1 MAYSEL
7 IKNLDTLRTYIRSF
21 YIYGFKTRNQFSG
34 KSPRTYDDEK
44 RRLENYLDGYM
55 TFRPDENGKVTF
67 LSIDSRHTTHNPLY
81 KIFKAKSFTAMDIS
95 LHFML
100 MDILADGSK
109 KTLNQLLDE
118 INDTYLNDFSSEILP
133 EESSLRKKLKE
144 YEELGLISSEKDGKT
159 MFYFRNPMTDLDGLE
174 DALSFFSEIA
184 PCGVTGSFLFDK
196 LPGDV
201 QKESEVFQFKHHY
214 ITSSIESDFVEQVFE
229 AIREHRYL
237 TIEQRRAEDDRT
249 FPNEVIPL
257 MIYQSTQ
264 GGRMY
269 LMAYRPRG
277 KFFLALRFDY
287 IIGMTTGGE
296 YAGFEQKRAEFEELR
311 NHIWGVALKQN
322 KKHKIGDLGKL
333 QFSEVTLK
341 ERCSKP
347 RNLSGLE
354 LAGIEKCRDTTTVH
368 VTFRVHFE
376 EEEKFI
382 YQRLM
387 REKRCGTVTLLDDN
401 NAQFDADVFDP
412 QEIIPWARSFI
423 CRITFFDC
431 SEKYIARRFY
441 GDIRKMYRLY
451 SGEGEEADDAIQ

>member
-1 MAYSEL
+1 
-7 IKNLDTLRTYIRSF
+7 
-21 YIYGFKTRNQFSG
+21 
-34 KSPRTYDDEK
+34 
-44 RRLENYLDGYM
+44 
-55 TFRPDENGKVTF
+55 
-67 LSIDSRHTTHNPLY
+67 
-81 KIFKAKSFTAMDIS
+81 
-95 LHFML
+95 

-159 MFYFRNPMTDLDGLE
+159 MLYFRNPMTDLDGLE

-196 LPGDV
+196 LPVDV

-214 ITSSIESDFVEQVFE
+214 ITSSIESDFLEQVFE

-257 MIYQSTQ
+257 IIYQSTQ

-269 LMAYRPRG
+269 LMAYRPKG
-277 KFFLALRFDY
+277 KYFLALRFDH
-287 IIGMTTGGE
+287 IIGITTGGV
-296 YAGFEQKRAEFEELR
+296 YAGFAQKRAEFEELR
-311 NHIWGVALKQN
+311 KHIWGVALKQN
-322 KKHKIGDLGKL
+322 RKH
-333 QFSEVTLK
+333 
-341 ERCSKP
+341 
-347 RNLSGLE
+347 N
-354 LAGIEKCRDTTTVH
+354 DTTTVH
-368 VTFRVHFE
+368 VTFRIHFE

-382 YQRLM
+382 YQRLL

-441 GDIRKMYRLY
+441 DDIRKMNRLY
-451 SGEGEEADDAIQ
+451 SREGE

>member
-21 YIYGFKTRNQFSG
+21 YIYGFKTRDQFFG
-34 KSPRTYDDEK
+34 KSLRTYDDEK

-55 TFRPDENGKVTF
+55 TFRSDENGKVTF
-67 LSIDSRHTTHNPLY
+67 LTIDSRHTIHNPLY

-100 MDILADGSK
+100 MDILSDGSK

-118 INDTYLNDFSSEILP
+118 INDTYLKDFSSEILP

-144 YEELGLISSEKDGKT
+144 YEELGLISSEKDGKA
-159 MFYFRNPMTDLDGLE
+159 MLYFRNPMTDLDGLE
-174 DALSFFSEIA
+174 YALSFFSEIA

-196 LPGDV
+196 LSSDL
-201 QKESEVFQFKHHY
+201 QRESEVFQFKHHY
-214 ITSSIESDFVEQVFE
+214 ITSSIESDFVVQVFQ

-237 TIEQRRAEDDRT
+237 TIKQKRAEDSRT

-277 KFFLALRFDY
+277 KYFLALRFDY
-287 IIGMTTGGE
+287 IVEMETGSIYE
-296 YAGFEQKRAEFEELR
+296 GFEQKRAEFEELR
-311 NHIWGVALKQN
+311 KHIWGVALKQN
-322 KKHKIGDLGKL
+322 KKH
-333 QFSEVTLK
+333 
-341 ERCSKP
+341 
-347 RNLSGLE
+347 N
-354 LAGIEKCRDTTTVH
+354 DTTTIH
-368 VTFRVHFE
+368 VTFRITFS

-382 YQRLM
+382 YQRLL

-412 QEIIPWARSFI
+412 LEIIPWARTFI

-431 SEKYIARRFY
+431 SDKYIARRFY
-441 GDIRKMYRLY
+441 GDIRKMKRMYL
-451 SGEGEEADDAIQ
+451 GEEEADDDVIQ

>member
-21 YIYGFKTRNQFSG
+21 YIYGFKTRDQFFG
-34 KSPRTYDDEK
+34 KSMRTYDDEK
-44 RRLENYLDGYM
+44 RRLGNYLDGYM
-55 TFRPDENGKVTF
+55 AFRTDENGKVTF
-67 LSIDSRHTTHNPLY
+67 LSIDSRHTMHNPLY

-100 MDILADGSK
+100 MDILSDGAR

-118 INDTYLNDFSSEILP
+118 INITYLKDFSSEILP

-159 MFYFRNPMTDLDGLE
+159 MLYFRNPMTDLDGLE
-174 DALSFFSEIA
+174 DALSFFSETA
-184 PCGVTGSFLFDK
+184 PCGVTGSFLYDK
-196 LPGDV
+196 LPADL
-201 QKESEVFQFKHHY
+201 QRESEVFQFKHHY
-214 ITSSIESDFVEQVFE
+214 ITSSIESDFVEQTFE

-237 TIEQRRAEDDRT
+237 TIEQKRAEDDRT

-277 KFFLALRFDY
+277 KYFLALRFDY
-287 IIGMTTGGE
+287 IIGMTTGGL

-311 NHIWGVALKQN
+311 KHIWGVALKQN
-322 KKHKIGDLGKL
+322 KKH
-333 QFSEVTLK
+333 
-341 ERCSKP
+341 
-347 RNLSGLE
+347 N
-354 LAGIEKCRDTTTVH
+354 DTTTVH
-368 VTFRVHFE
+368 VTFRITFS

-382 YQRLM
+382 YQRLL

-412 QEIIPWARSFI
+412 QEIIPWARTFI

-431 SEKYIARRFY
+431 SEKYIVRRFY
-441 GDIRKMYRLY
+441 DDIRKMNRMYL
-451 SGEGEEADDAIQ
+451 GMEDTEEEADDVVQ

>member
-21 YIYGFKTRNQFSG
+21 YIYGFKTRDQFFG

-118 INDTYLNDFSSEILP
+118 ITDTYLNDFSTEILP

-159 MFYFRNPMTDLDGLE
+159 MLYFRNQMTDLDGLE

-184 PCGVTGSFLFDK
+184 PCGVTGSFLYDK
-196 LPGDV
+196 LPTDA

-229 AIREHRYL
+229 AIREHRYI
-237 TIEQRRAEDDRT
+237 TIEQKRAEDRRT
-249 FPNEVIPL
+249 FPNEIVPL

-269 LMAYRPRG
+269 LMAYRLNG
-277 KFFLALRFDY
+277 KYFLALRFDY
-287 IIGMTTGGE
+287 IIGMKTGE
-296 YAGFEQKRAEFEELR
+296 VYAGFEQKRTEFEELR
-311 NHIWGVALKQN
+311 KYIWGVALKQN
-322 KKHKIGDLGKL
+322 KKH
-333 QFSEVTLK
+333 
-341 ERCSKP
+341 
-347 RNLSGLE
+347 N
-354 LAGIEKCRDTTTVH
+354 DTSTVH

-382 YQRLM
+382 YQRLL

-412 QEIIPWARSFI
+412 QEIIPWARTFI

-441 GDIRKMYRLY
+441 GDIRKMNRMYF
-451 SGEGEEADDAIQ
+451 GEDSFKEEADDAVQ

>member
-21 YIYGFKTRNQFSG
+21 YIYGFKTRDQFFG
-34 KSPRTYDDEK
+34 KSLRTYDDEK

-55 TFRPDENGKVTF
+55 AFRPDENGKVTF

-118 INDTYLNDFSSEILP
+118 INDKYLKDFSSEILP

-144 YEELGLISSEKDGKT
+144 YEELGLISSEKDGKA
-159 MFYFRNPMTDLDGLE
+159 MRYFRNSMTDLNGLE
-174 DALSFFSEIA
+174 DAVSFFSEIA
-184 PCGVTGSFLFDK
+184 PCGVTGSFLYDK
-196 LPGDV
+196 LSDDV
-201 QKESEVFQFKHHY
+201 QKKSEVFQFKHHY
-214 ITSSIESDFVEQVFE
+214 ITSSIESDFAEQIFD
-229 AIREHRYL
+229 AIREHRFL

-269 LMAYRPRG
+269 LMAYHPKG
-277 KFFLALRFDY
+277 KYFLALRFDY
-287 IIGMTTGGE
+287 IIGITTGE
-296 YAGFEQKRAEFEELR
+296 VYAGFAQKRAEFEELR
-311 NHIWGVALKQN
+311 KHIWGVALKQN
-322 KKHKIGDLGKL
+322 KKNND
-333 QFSEVTLK
+333 
-341 ERCSKP
+341 
-347 RNLSGLE
+347 
-354 LAGIEKCRDTTTVH
+354 ATTVH

-382 YQRLM
+382 YQRLL

-401 NAQFDADVFDP
+401 NAQFDADIFDP

-431 SEKYIARRFY
+431 SEKYIVRRFFA
-441 GDIRKMYRLY
+441 DIRKMNRLY
-451 SGEGEEADDAIQ
+451 SGEDEIEEEAGDVVQ